1 MIRVIVESPFAPRD
15 GRSVDDHIDYA
26 RRCVRDC
33 VLRGEAPIASHLLFT
48 QPGILKD
55 EIPDERALGIEAGLA
70 WAPVADCSVFYTDCG
85 WSSGMLSALHRTL
98 HGGRPFRL
106 RALDGRVKTPTV
118 LCEDTEAAIKESIDA
133 P

>member
-1 MIRVIVESPFAPRD
+1 MLGSGPGLDADFSGSSRDFALDPKNPGGKMIRVILEPPLAARD
-15 GRSVDDHIDYA
+15 GRSFDDHIDYA

-70 WAPVADCSVFYTDCG
+70 WAPAADCSVFYTGCG
-85 WSSGMLSALHRTL
+85 GSA
-98 HGGRPFRL
+98 G
-106 RALDGRVKTPTV
+106 
-118 LCEDTEAAIKESIDA
+118 
-133 P
+133 

>member
-1 MIRVIVESPFAPRD
+1 MIRVIFEPPFAARD

-55 EIPDERALGIEAGLA
+55 EIPGERALGIEAGLA
-70 WAPVADCSVFYTDCG
+70 WAPVTVCSGFFTDCG
-85 WSSGMLSALHRTL
+85 GRSGMLSALHRTL
-98 HGGRPFRL
+98 HGGGPVRL
-106 RALDGRVKTPTV
+106 RAARG
-118 LCEDTEAAIKESIDA
+118 
-133 P
+133 